1 MSSLDDRL
9 RRLATALNEPEI
21 ALESLQRWLRGFSP
35 ADRPVALLLLEC
47 MEYHG
52 YGRLIHECRRLHEH
66 LCRDLAEDGFDVES
80 WSDVDFTRAFTC
92 KSGDII
98 SVFYRKANRIPVTR
112 FHNIEALLEDR
123 SQPSTGG
130 RSRALVIL
138 DDYIGTGSQFL
149 FQFLARNPRHI
160 ALLKTY
166 RKVRLGAIVV
176 HDDARVKLRL
186 LKQKAIEE
194 VVAIEEQELTCVDLS
209 GERMD
214 LCHHLASVDWRNF
227 GLLAVQRDFPLLQRP
242 ELDGEQRREIRRLLG
257 VGEPEESSGT
267 TEFLLGHHT
276 FFYGAPNA
284 LPRLLLPVFRRIEDF
299 TVYPREIQ
307 VGLPSDLIDYDM
319 DNPQPITHLYPR

>member
-1 MSSLDDRL
+1 MSSLDDRP

-52 YGRLIHECRRLHEH
+52 YGRLIHECRRLHDH
-66 LCRDLAEDGFDVES
+66 LRRDLVEDGFDVDR

-92 KSGDII
+92 KSGE
-98 SVFYRKANRIPVTR
+98 RT
-112 FHNIEALLEDR
+112 
-123 SQPSTGG
+123 
-130 RSRALVIL
+130 RALVIL

-160 ALLKTY
+160 ALLNTY
-166 RKVRLGAIVV
+166 RKIRLCSIVV
-176 HDDARVKLRL
+176 HDDARVKHRL
-186 LKQKAIEE
+186 LQQKAIEE
-194 VVAIEEQELTCVDLS
+194 VVAIEEKELTCVDFS
-209 GERMD
+209 GERLE
-214 LCHHLASVDWRNF
+214 LCRHLASVDWRNF

-242 ELDGEQRREIRRLLG
+242 ELDGDQRRELRRLLG
-257 VGEPEESSGT
+257 VCDSGDPSGT

-276 FFYGAPNA
+276 FFYVAPNA

-307 VGLPSDLIDYDM
+307 IGLPSDLIDYDM